1 MYFSIFLFVR
11 PFLSRTCRP
20 SPFPRITPSEPLF
33 IFRDKFPKVFLIK
46 YLHEYIVDL
55 VLFFFITSSPMGPI
69 NEIQRCPSRVWS
81 RGDLLIHLSPVHAY
95 ELLSRC
101 RFSTPTPRLSMV
113 ELFVSTSS
121 RYPLRKSQEKC
132 TPAETRTHT
141 FRLAGV
147 CCTH

>member
-81 RGDLLIHLSPVHAY
+81 RGDLLIHLSPVHTN

-101 RFSTPTPRLSMV
+101 RFSTFTAPRQPMV
-113 ELFVSTSS
+113 ELFVLTRPHAI
-121 RYPLRKSQEKC
+121 RYGNRKKNALLLRLEL
-132 TPAETRTHT
+132 THSD
-141 FRLAGV
+141 
-147 CCTH
+147 